1 METDKSVKA
10 NLGKVIYPL
19 LPVPIDSSEWKGSA
33 MIRGVLDDMTVCA
46 GYGKYGVKLGVG
58 EPPLGWPHSIIA
70 WKDYCGA
77 SRSKLSNKGWV
88 KIVFMLFLHPTIQ
101 FMLSDH
107 LFIKSDKLRV

>member
-10 NLGKVIYPL
+10 NLGKVVYPL

-88 KIVFMLFLHPTIQ
+88 KIVLYVVSATNHPACA
-101 FMLSDH
+101 F
-107 LFIKSDKLRV
+107 